1 MINENSF
8 LIQTI
13 PVGLCHMP
21 LRQCV
26 HHYDHAVSC
35 IRALLAPSVA
45 VADRRQSHRVL
56 MTVFHPSCA
65 LLHATHNEIC
75 VWIVRLQCQGL
86 IVCIT
91 GITSLHCYYA
101 ACCIP
106 HDFCRPLLTKVEK
119 KRKRSQRQTVCR
131 FSRRW
136 YFFFFPPSIYPLRF
150 LHNKHIEKK
159 KTTIIQINSHRY
171 R

>member
-45 VADRRQSHRVL
+45 VADRR
-56 MTVFHPSCA
+56 
-65 LLHATHNEIC
+65 
-75 VWIVRLQCQGL
+75 
-86 IVCIT
+86 
-91 GITSLHCYYA
+91 
-101 ACCIP
+101 
-106 HDFCRPLLTKVEK
+106 
-119 KRKRSQRQTVCR
+119 
-131 FSRRW
+131 
-136 YFFFFPPSIYPLRF
+136 
-150 LHNKHIEKK
+150 
-159 KTTIIQINSHRY
+159 
-171 R
+171 